1 MIKLNKKEVIFLN
14 PRTCGINKDGA
25 VLYKIDVENS
35 RRTKEI
41 NNEMLDQVEELLAG
55 KLPTGANKIN
65 FNDAFNKKVL
75 VPRYYDGRWLE
86 EFNQL
91 CSKHNL
97 KSVSLGELQ
106 EEGIL
111 IVKNGHGSPSSDFR
125 TGSIPYVK
133 VSDIRA
139 LRVNTNPTNMV
150 PLKIAEKYWRGKESG
165 LKEWDLI
172 TPNRA
177 SSNIGEFAVILPGE
191 ERVVLT
197 KEMFVFRA
205 SGNHPEWSA
214 FYLFWALC
222 LRAVRLQWQRVTLMQ
237 TNREDVANRYKE
249 VLIPVPKNLQWA
261 EEVSAPFRQYFTTI
275 AAARSIFQT
284 QAENA
289 DFEFV
294 RNVRTADKIPISEE
308 PVEETGLN
316 DNTIETVT

>member
-25 VLYKIDVENS
+25 VLYKIDLENS
-35 RRTKEI
+35 RRTQEV

-65 FNDAFNKKVL
+65 SKDAFNKKVL
-75 VPRYYDGRWLE
+75 VPRYYDARWLE
-86 EFNQL
+86 EFDQL

-111 IVKNGHGSPSSDFR
+111 IVRSGHGSPSSDFR

-197 KEMFVFRA
+197 KEMFVFRL
-205 SGNHPEWSA
+205 SGKNLEWSA

-249 VLIPVPKNLQWA
+249 ILIPVPKDLQWA
-261 EEVSAPFRQYFTTI
+261 EKVSAPFQRYFETI
-275 AAARSIFQT
+275 AAARNIFQT
-284 QAENA
+284 EVENG

-294 RNVRTADKIPISEE
+294 RNVRAAEKTVLPEEKIEE
-308 PVEETGLN
+308 IELTG
-316 DNTIETVT
+316 DIG